1 MSYFVCVMYIHSIK
15 YIKIEMEE
23 KTNFFLYSLY
33 RPFALSNGE
42 QRNNFNLV
50 KLLPCLYFRVT
61 TQAAM

>member
-1 MSYFVCVMYIHSIK
+1 
-15 YIKIEMEE
+15 MEE

-42 QRNNFNLV
+42 QRNNFKLV